1 MIRFLLIGV
10 PLIHLGWATLM
21 AFTRP
26 PTASADDP
34 DMYHALYRLN
44 RWRR

>member
-1 MIRFLLIGV
+1 MIPLLLIGI
-10 PLIHLGWATLM
+10 PLIAGLM
-21 AFTRP
+21 ALTKQKA
-26 PTASADDP
+26 ASADDP